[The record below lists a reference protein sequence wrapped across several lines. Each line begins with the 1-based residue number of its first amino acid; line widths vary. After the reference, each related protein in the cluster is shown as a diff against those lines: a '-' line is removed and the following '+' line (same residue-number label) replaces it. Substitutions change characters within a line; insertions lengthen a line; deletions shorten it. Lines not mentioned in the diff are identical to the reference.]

1 MGKFNDYDD
10 DDFRN
15 RKYVNNPPLFYLKAV
30 YNAATDMY
38 DIRPFIWIDTG
49 DRNKQDFVESPV
61 KERHIVQY
69 RREYKEF
76 QDESELPR
84 ESYTRDEMMRVP
96 DYRDR
101 YEYNQRIVGL
111 LPSHPDYLRII
122 SDFSVKL
129 RPTDLYALRRL
140 DGIDTPMSQSEP
152 VATDVGADKN
162 DAILVVL
169 RELVGQ
175 VRDLGSRVATIENK
189 QKE

>member
-76 QDESELPR
+76 QDESTLPR
-84 ESYTRDEMMRVP
+84 ESYTRDEMMCVP

>member
-69 RREYKEF
+69 RREYQDF
-76 QDESELPR
+76 QNESTLPR
-84 ESYTRDEMMRVP
+84 ESYTREEMMCVP

-140 DGIDTPMSQSEP
+140 DGIDAPAPQSEP
-152 VATDVGADKN
+152 VATDGGADKN